1 MKTTQNQL
9 AKDLYFGTHRSQK
22 EIADEVGITTKTLY
36 LWIKKGAWDE
46 LRTASLAA
54 PAIMVDN
61 FCHMVVELQTEIGQR
76 PPTNRF
82 PTQQEIEC
90 LRKLVNCITKLK
102 QYASTGMNMQVM
114 ADFVKY
120 VGPDDEFKQKLQLYA
135 EGYFKA
141 RKDTER
147 YPNEFEYGYP
157 APMTNEEE
165 IEAIKQELEERF
177 GTHPPHDDT
186 TGTTTPNFPPQ
197 PVIPTAPAAETY
209 ADTQLQPTN
218 DTETKFPPQEKTGK
232 NIVPS
237 LAKEG
242 WPQAGVVGLAP
253 DIAQKQASP
262 CHSGLDPESPEV
274 NSDDHCSI
282 PQPSHE
288 ETPLPLN
295 HMSPPLS

>member
-1 MKTTQNQL
+1 MKTTQNQQ
-9 AKDLYFGTHRSQK
+9 AKDLYFGTHKSQK

-82 PTQQEIEC
+82 PTQQEIET

-120 VGPDDEFKQKLQLYA
+120 VDPDEEFKQKLQLYA

-165 IEAIKQELEERF
+165 IEGIKQELEERF
-177 GTHPPHDDT
+177 GTKGSQGDDT
-186 TGTTTPNFPPQ
+186 QTTTPNFPPQ
-197 PVIPTAPAAETY
+197 PEISSDEFTETY
-209 ADTQLQPTN
+209 ADSHIQPTTT
-218 DTETKFPPQEKTGK
+218 TEIKFPQPEKTGNSTDK
-232 NIVPS
+232 NPS
-237 LAKEG
+237 LRG
-242 WPQAGVVGLAP
+242 T
-253 DIAQKQASP
+253 KQP
-262 CHSGLDPESPEV
+262 YETQIRIISGTGATSQRV
-274 NSDDHCSI
+274 
-282 PQPSHE
+282 
-288 ETPLPLN
+288 
-295 HMSPPLS
+295 

>member
-9 AKDLYFGTHRSQK
+9 AKDLYFGTHKSQK

-76 PPTNRF
+76 PPSNRF

-120 VGPDDEFKQKLQLYA
+120 VDPDEEFKQKLQLYA

-177 GTHPPHDDT
+177 GTKGSQEDDT
-186 TGTTTPNFPPQ
+186 ETITPDFPHQ
-197 PVIPTAPAAETY
+197 PVIPPGSIVETHTGKQSQQTEE
-209 ADTQLQPTN
+209 A
-218 DTETKFPPQEKTGK
+218 ETKFPPQEKTG
-232 NIVPS
+232 NNVSSPPHFRGGAGGGR
-237 LAKEG
+237 LAQGIEEAYYNG
-242 WPQAGVVGLAP
+242 SA
-253 DIAQKQASP
+253 DY
-262 CHSGLDPESPEV
+262 HSPEKQGA
-274 NSDDHCSI
+274 S
-282 PQPSHE
+282 
-288 ETPLPLN
+288 
-295 HMSPPLS
+295 